1 MLMSTGLNV
10 EKGNIKLYNW
20 QYNSELDRIVTVER
34 IIPFSKLLKN
44 LGKVIQI
51 PANEETYYRERMY
64 VAKVSTDTAIVRV
77 IYDFDDWKPIIG
89 VITSPPG
96 IADYKIIIGRKNEL
110 IVNKISSAEY
120 AKLLR

>member
-1 MLMSTGLNV
+1 MSTGLNV

-20 QYNSELDRIVTVER
+20 QYNSELDRIIAVER

-110 IVNKISSAEY
+110 IVKKISCAEY
-120 AKLLR
+120 AKLFRWF

>member
-20 QYNSELDRIVTVER
+20 QYNYELDRIIDVEK

-51 PANEETYYRERMY
+51 PANKDTFYRERMY
-64 VAKVSTDTAIVRV
+64 VGKVDTDTAIVRV
-77 IYDFDDWKPIIG
+77 LYDFSDWTPFIG
-89 VITSPPG
+89 FIRPSTY
-96 IADYKIIIGRKNEL
+96 ADYKIIIGRKNEL
-110 IVNKISSAEY
+110 IVKKISCAEY

>member
-20 QYNSELDRIVTVER
+20 QYNSELKRIIDVER

-51 PANEETYYRERMY
+51 PANQETYYRERMY

-77 IYDFDDWKPIIG
+77 LYDFDDWKPVIG
-89 VITSPPG
+89 TTRPPL

-110 IVNKISSAEY
+110 VVKKISCAEY

>member
-10 EKGNIKLYNW
+10 EKWNIKLYNW
-20 QYNSELDRIVTVER
+20 QYNYELDRIIDVEK

-51 PANEETYYRERMY
+51 PANKDTFYRERMY
-64 VAKVSTDTAIVRV
+64 VGKVDTDTAIVRV
-77 IYDFDDWKPIIG
+77 LYDFNDWKPVIG
-89 VITSPPG
+89 TTRPPL

-110 IVNKISSAEY
+110 VVKKISCAEY

>member
-20 QYNSELDRIVTVER
+20 QYNSELNRIIDVER

-51 PANEETYYRERMY
+51 PANQETYYRERMY

-77 IYDFDDWKPIIG
+77 LYDFDDWKPVIG
-89 VITSPPG
+89 TTRQSG

-110 IVNKISSAEY
+110 IVKKISCAEY

>member
-1 MLMSTGLNV
+1 MSTGLNV

-20 QYNSELDRIVTVER
+20 QYNSELNRIIDVER

-51 PANEETYYRERMY
+51 PANQETYYRERMY

-77 IYDFDDWKPIIG
+77 LYDFDDWKPVIG
-89 VITSPPG
+89 TTRPSG

-110 IVNKISSAEY
+110 IVKKISCAEY